1 MGISV
6 DYSWLVLSVY
16 VYKLKD
22 CGIWST
28 KMVSLPLKFIR
39 STSKIFYVS
48 SLKKSFRHHF
58 RFANIF
64 FVCFSSGINTKAFF
78 SYFSFYF
85 HYFDSFSFALAFAL
99 NSIPPIFAAITHYTT
114 HLLISLSIFFYF
126 LWFFLRFEFCFFFI
140 YWKKN
145 QTKTIIFHFS
155 LVDFLFWLG
164 SIRHSMFQNNP
175 SVWSI
180 VVCA

>member
-1 MGISV
+1 
-6 DYSWLVLSVY
+6 
-16 VYKLKD
+16 
-22 CGIWST
+22 
-28 KMVSLPLKFIR
+28 MVSLPLKFIR

-64 FVCFSSGINTKAFF
+64 CLFFFRNKYQGVFFIFFFLFSLFRFIQLCFCFCFEFNTLYIRCNYTLHNTFTDK
-78 SYFSFYF
+78 SF
-85 HYFDSFSFALAFAL
+85 
-99 NSIPPIFAAITHYTT
+99 N
-114 HLLISLSIFFYF
+114 FFYF
-126 LWFFLRFEFCFFFI
+126 LWFFFAFRILFFFI